1 MSIFKYYIS
10 DKILRPLA
18 VSTGNKFA
26 DNVINAG
33 YQAAQTTAVTIA
45 KNAWYQVGLSPSD
58 LSADNELM
66 LSTSGVKSPYFEG
79 VNAPVRNNIL
89 FKSNDDSLMIQLI
102 DVKINTTQNNTIVRT
117 PLTGRRGTVKEY
129 IQAADFAFDVS
140 GSIISHVAN
149 AFPLDYLKSFIKL
162 FSTERN
168 INVENVLMNSF
179 GVQKVV
185 MERYTI
191 DQQST
196 KYVNTINFKL
206 SLISDDDIELNVS
219 EGLAEYYNSI
229 TIVIPGVGTK
239 IDMP

>member
-33 YQAAQTTAVTIA
+33 YQAAQTTAVAIA

-79 VNAPVRNNIL
+79 VTAPVRNNIL
-89 FKSNDDSLMIQLI
+89 FKSNDDSLMIQLV

-129 IQAADFAFDVS
+129 IQATDFAFDIS
-140 GSIISHVAN
+140 GSIISPVAN
-149 AFPLDYLKSFIKL
+149 AFPLDYLKSFVKL

-168 INVENVLMNSF
+168 INVENVLINSY

-185 MERYTI
+185 MDRYVI
-191 DQQST
+191 DQQSS
-196 KYVNTINFKL
+196 KYMNAVNFKL
-206 SLISDDDIELNVS
+206 SLVSDENIEL
-219 EGLAEYYNSI
+219 EITEALAEYRNSLS
-229 TIVIPGVGTK
+229 IVIPGGETNLS
-239 IDMP
+239 ML

>member
-1 MSIFKYYIS
+1 MSIFRYYIS
-10 DKILRPLA
+10 DNVLRNLS
-18 VSTGNKFA
+18 VNTGDKFA
-26 DNVINAG
+26 NNLINTA
-33 YQAAQTTAVTIA
+33 YQAAQTTAVAVA
-45 KNAWYQVGLSPSD
+45 KNAWYSVGLSASE
-58 LSADNELM
+58 LATDNESL
-66 LSTSGVKSPYFEG
+66 LSTSGAKSPYMSG
-79 VNAPVRNNIL
+79 GNDAVRNNII
-89 FKSNDDSLMIQLI
+89 FKSNDDSLMIQLV
-102 DVKINTTQNNTIVRT
+102 DVKINTTQSNTIVRT
-117 PLTGRRGTVKEY
+117 PLAGRRGTVKEY
-129 IQAADFAFDVS
+129 IQATDFAFDVS
-140 GSIISHVAN
+140 GSIISPVAN

-185 MERYTI
+185 MDRYTI

-206 SLISDDDIELNVS
+206 SLISDDDIELNVT

>member
-1 MSIFKYYIS
+1 M
-10 DKILRPLA
+10 RPLA

-33 YQAAQTTAVTIA
+33 YQAAQTTAVAIA
-45 KNAWYQVGLSPSD
+45 KNAWYQVGLSAAD

-79 VNAPVRNNIL
+79 VTAPVRNNIL

-117 PLTGRRGTVKEY
+117 ALTGRRGTVKEFV
-129 IQAADFAFDVS
+129 QATDFSFDVS
-140 GSIISHVAN
+140 GSIISPVAN
-149 AFPLDYLKSFIKL
+149 AFPLGYLKSFIKL

-191 DQQST
+191 DQQSS
-196 KYVNTINFKL
+196 KYMNAVNFKL
-206 SLISDDDIELNVS
+206 SLVSDENIEL
-219 EGLAEYYNSI
+219 EITEALAEYRNSLS
-229 TIVIPGVGTK
+229 IVIPGGETNLS
-239 IDMP
+239 ML

>member
-10 DKILRPLA
+10 DNVLRKLA
-18 VSTGNKFA
+18 VNTGDRFA
-26 DNVINAG
+26 NNVINAV
-33 YQAAQTTAVTIA
+33 YQAGQTTAVAVA
-45 KNAWYQVGLSPSD
+45 KNAWYQIGLSASE
-58 LSADNELM
+58 LSTDNEDL
-66 LSTSGVKSPYFEG
+66 LSTSGSKSPYFESA
-79 VNAPVRNNIL
+79 NAPVRNNIL
-89 FKSNDDSLMIQLI
+89 FKSNDDSLMIQLV
-102 DVKINTTQNNTIVRT
+102 DVKINTTQDNTIVRT

-129 IQAADFAFDVS
+129 IQATDFAFDIS
-140 GSIISHVAN
+140 GSIISPVAN
-149 AFPLDYLKSFIKL
+149 AFPLDYLKSFVKL

-168 INVENVLMNSF
+168 INVENVLINSF

-206 SLISDDDIELNVS
+206 SLISDDDIELEVT

-229 TIVIPGVGTK
+229 TIVIPGLGTN
-239 IDMP
+239 INMP

>member
-33 YQAAQTTAVTIA
+33 YQATQTTAVAIA
-45 KNAWYQVGLSPSD
+45 KNAWYQVGLSAAE
-58 LSADNELM
+58 LSADNEDL
-66 LSTSGVKSPYFEG
+66 LSTSGAKSPYFASA
-79 VNAPVRNNIL
+79 NAPVRNNIL
-89 FKSNDDSLMIQLI
+89 FKSNDDSLMVQLV
-102 DVKINTTQNNTIVRT
+102 DVKINTTQDNTIVRT

-129 IQAADFAFDVS
+129 IQATDFAFDVS
-140 GSIISHVAN
+140 GSIISSVAN